1 MVTWENYEEYMMLE
15 ADGELDAAGRQA
27 LQAFINANPALEEE
41 RLAFNALI
49 LKPDTAIVYPGKQSL
64 LKKEQ
69 KAIVLMF
76 RPLVIAAAA
85 AAVGALILIS
95 ALWPANTHKDQVRL
109 AKLPHASEA
118 LPVPLRD
125 TTFKRFAATA
135 TPAKP
140 VAFPVRA
147 LIQPRHSVNTNSSS
161 NKETEAIT
169 PLPIASSEALAQT
182 TSVHIEPRQQE
193 QGAIAGVTPPQ
204 NEDDQKS
211 ALPHIHLASGNQP
224 AFNLLKQ
231 ALAARVAQASVVA
244 KSLKET
250 SFTIKLGKG
259 SVNFNL

>member
-1 MVTWENYEEYMMLE
+1 M
-15 ADGELDAAGRQA
+15 
-27 LQAFINANPALEEE
+27 
-41 RLAFNALI
+41 
-49 LKPDTAIVYPGKQSL
+49 
-64 LKKEQ
+64 
-69 KAIVLMF
+69 VLMF

-85 AAVGALILIS
+85 AAVGAIILIS
-95 ALWPANTHKDQVRL
+95 ALWPANTHKDQVGFAR
-109 AKLPHASEA
+109 LPHASEA

-125 TTFKRFAATA
+125 TTFKRFTATA
-135 TPAKP
+135 SP
-140 VAFPVRA
+140 VKLIASPVRA
-147 LIQPRHSVNTNSSS
+147 LIQPRPSVNTKSRT

-193 QGAIAGVTPPQ
+193 QEAIAVVTPPQ

-211 ALPHIHLASGNQP
+211 DLPHIHLAAGNQP
-224 AFNLLKQ
+224 AVNLLKQ
-231 ALAARVAQASVVA
+231 ALAVRVAQASGVA